1 MGVAAGQRASV
12 SAVVADADTA
22 IQAGS
27 GDVPVLATPRLLAL
41 AEAATVAAIA
51 PHLAPG
57 MTSVG
62 TSASLEHRRASP
74 VGAEVVVEA
83 ELTEVD
89 GRRLVF
95 SFIAREGGHGTGAPG
110 DGGGEDR
117 VVGAGTVERVLVDR
131 QAFLARA
138 AGHRA

>member
-22 IQAGS
+22 ISAGS

-41 AEAATVAAIA
+41 AEAAAVAAIA
-51 PHLAPG
+51 PHLPSG

-74 VGAEVVVEA
+74 VGAEVIVEA
-83 ELTEVD
+83 ELTEVE
-89 GRRLVF
+89 GRRLTF
-95 SFIAREGGHGTGAPG
+95 SFIARESGRHPGGAGAG
-110 DGGGEDR
+110 DGEEL
-117 VVGAGTVERVLVDR
+117 VVGAGTVERVVVDR
-131 QAFLARA
+131 AAFLARVA
-138 AGHRA
+138 SHRP